1 MWHWQCRYIVF
12 FDYLLPP
19 ELNAVIGGRVVVP
32 FGRQQ
37 RVGIVVAL
45 PVETEVE
52 TAQLKSVIEVLDTQS
67 L

>member
-1 MWHWQCRYIVF
+1 TMQLIRVALAVPLYRF

-19 ELNAVIGGRVVVP
+19 ELDAVIGGRVVVP

-52 TAQLKSVIEVLDTQS
+52 NGAIKVSN
-67 L
+67 